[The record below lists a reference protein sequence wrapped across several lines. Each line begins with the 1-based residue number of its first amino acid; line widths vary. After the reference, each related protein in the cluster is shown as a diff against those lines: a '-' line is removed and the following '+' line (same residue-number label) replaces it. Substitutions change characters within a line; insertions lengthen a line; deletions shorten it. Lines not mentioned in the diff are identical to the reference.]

1 MRIFVLPF
9 LFAATSVAAQDAE
22 YGNGVAFT
30 LGLGASSTPNYFGSE
45 NSSVGPTG
53 SFVPESFQFGSLSF
67 GRNGG
72 DANGLGFKG
81 SFRYI
86 GERTA
91 ADNPELAGIPDIDA
105 ALEVGGGLS
114 YSTDNA
120 EVYAV
125 GRYGVIGHEAFVGE
139 IGGDL
144 ILQPNSQTEFRFGPR
159 VFFGDDTYANTYFG
173 SAGDG
178 YTATGGLLSRGLEAS
193 IAYDVTDNWG
203 VVGTINY
210 DELLNDAANSPIVQT
225 TDQLGVSLVV
235 TRKVS
240 WSF

>member
-1 MRIFVLPF
+1 MRILVLPF
-9 LFAATSVAAQDAE
+9 LFAASTVGAQEAD

-30 LGLGASSTPNYFGSE
+30 LGLGAASTPNYFGSE
-45 NSSVGPTG
+45 NSKVGPTG
-53 SFVPESFQFGSLSF
+53 SFAPESFQFGSLSF

-72 DANGLGFKG
+72 DAGGLGFKG

-91 ADNPELAGIPDIDA
+91 ADNPELAGIADIDA
-105 ALEVGGGLS
+105 ALEIGGGLN

-120 EVYAV
+120 EIYAV

-139 IGGDL
+139 IGGDW
-144 ILQPNSQTEFRFGPR
+144 IMQTNQTEVRFGPR
-159 VFFGDDTYANTYFG
+159 VFFGDDAYADTYFG
-173 SAGDG
+173 SGPGTPPAQ
-178 YTATGGLLSRGLEAS
+178 GGILSRGIEAS
-193 IAYDVTDNWG
+193 IAYAVTDKWG

-210 DELLNDAANSPIVQT
+210 DQLLNDAANSPIVQT

>member
-1 MRIFVLPF
+1 MRIFVLPL
-9 LFAATSVAAQDAE
+9 LFAASSVAAQDAD

-30 LGLGASSTPNYFGSE
+30 LGVGAGSTPNYFGSE
-45 NSSVGPTG
+45 NSSVGPSV
-53 SFVPESFQFGSLSF
+53 SFSPESFQFGSLSF
-67 GRNGG
+67 GRNGD
-72 DANGLGFKG
+72 DAGGFGIKG

-91 ADNPELAGIPDIDA
+91 ADNPELAGNPDVAA
-105 ALEVGGGLS
+105 ALELGGGLS

-139 IGGDL
+139 IGGDW
-144 ILQPNSQTEFRFGPR
+144 IMTPSSQTELRVGPR
-159 VFFGDDTYANTYFG
+159 LFFGDDAYSNAYFG
-173 SAGDG
+173 SAADG
-178 YTATGGLLSRGLEAS
+178 YTATGGMLSRGVEAS
-193 IAYDVTDNWG
+193 IAYDITDNWG
-203 VVGTINY
+203 VVGAITY

-225 TDQLGVSLVV
+225 TDQLGVSLIV